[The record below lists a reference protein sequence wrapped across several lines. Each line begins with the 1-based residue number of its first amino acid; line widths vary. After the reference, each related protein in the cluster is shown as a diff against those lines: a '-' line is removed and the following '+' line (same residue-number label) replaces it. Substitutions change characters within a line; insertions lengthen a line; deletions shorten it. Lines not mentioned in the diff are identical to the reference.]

1 VKRPS
6 GKIKAGQ
13 SEERKD
19 IMGSRAASR
28 QRHRHD
34 QHHRDGV
41 AELPAV
47 SVRGIAAGGVAL
59 RALATGAL
67 AAGAAATG
75 ALAIGA
81 LAVGRLKVGNAEAKK
96 LTVGRL
102 EVDELL
108 IGGRVI
114 KAEDIGPLIGGV

>member
-1 VKRPS
+1 VKNTVPEDQSRA
-6 GKIKAGQ
+6 AGG
-13 SEERKD
+13 RKD

-34 QHHRDGV
+34 QHHRNGV

-81 LAVGRLKVGNAEAKK
+81 LAVGRLKIGNAEAKK

-108 IGGRVI
+108 IGGRVV